1 MATAGWETNACQKA
15 LSVLLHVTPL
25 KQLCVL
31 QVTWC
36 ATMGMTRTGA
46 GVEITACLQG
56 TPAPLSAI
64 LCHLPTAPPLRLCV
78 TWATMVTAGMVI
90 TACQKV
96 LSAPNPAAP
105 LHLQCV
111 VPQMSDVTVASPV
124 AAGMEITAC
133 PKVQSA
139 PQHATPRSPQCAL
152 APLMLYV
159 T

>member
-1 MATAGWETNACQKA
+1 
-15 LSVLLHVTPL
+15 
-25 KQLCVL
+25 
-31 QVTWC
+31 
-36 ATMGMTRTGA
+36 
-46 GVEITACLQG
+46 
-56 TPAPLSAI
+56 
-64 LCHLPTAPPLRLCV
+64 V

-111 VPQMSDVTVASPV
+111 VPQMSDVTVASLV
-124 AAGMEITAC
+124 VAGMEITAC